1 MTWRVGVSCVD
12 ITPPL
17 HIPELGF
24 IPRQH
29 RFQGVHDQ
37 LFAKALAAETDDGAA
52 IIVTADAIGF
62 HRNLLGDDKDFIA
75 EFRKRVSQVTGVA
88 FDAIMLAASHA
99 HSTPETIGLTPLR
112 EVEGAAEWVEV
123 LLDKLVACA
132 INAWKEENQ
141 RRHLLLSAKLSAWHG
156 VAASLARTE
165 KFTACPTDHP
175 MNKLTVKTMTR
186 NWASCFSATAMATSF
201 WSTSPATR
209 RSFKSTISSQ
219 PIIPER

>member
-37 LFAKALAAETDDGAA
+37 LFAKALAAETDDGAV

-88 FDAIMLAASHA
+88 F
-99 HSTPETIGLTPLR
+99 
-112 EVEGAAEWVEV
+112 
-123 LLDKLVACA
+123 
-132 INAWKEENQ
+132 
-141 RRHLLLSAKLSAWHG
+141 
-156 VAASLARTE
+156 
-165 KFTACPTDHP
+165 
-175 MNKLTVKTMTR
+175 
-186 NWASCFSATAMATSF
+186 
-201 WSTSPATR
+201 
-209 RSFKSTISSQ
+209 
-219 PIIPER
+219 